1 MNIERETVELHKQ
14 SISSS
19 ILVNTFLYTKDMFKI
34 TTKEERLQKARI
46 TQQHDVCHCA
56 VSIILHLYL

>member
-19 ILVNTFLYTKDMFKI
+19 ILVNTFLYTKDLFKI
-34 TTKEERLQKARI
+34 KTKEERLQKARFI
-46 TQQHDVCHCA
+46 NFE
-56 VSIILHLYL
+56 